1 MGGLYVTPDTRY
13 RDVDRGVA
21 IARLAT
27 SRHVSDGLPH
37 RSMLSRVA
45 ADGITAVKT
54 RSTFRMQCA
63 VSADIE
69 AAPDRVWALLTRA
82 DDMVRWNSTLTSVEG
97 SVEPRG
103 SVRMQVPEAPSRT
116 FKIKVSKFVPNQEM
130 VWRNGNP
137 VIFLAVRTYSLTP
150 NPDHSITRF
159 RMTEVF
165 SGLML
170 PMVARRLPD
179 FGPIFERYAA
189 DLKAEA
195 EKNRT

>member
-1 MGGLYVTPDTRY
+1 
-13 RDVDRGVA
+13 
-21 IARLAT
+21 
-27 SRHVSDGLPH
+27 
-37 RSMLSRVA
+37 MLSRVA

-97 SVEPRG
+97 SIEPRG

-137 VIFLAVRTYSLTP
+137 VISW
-150 NPDHSITRF
+150 
-159 RMTEVF
+159 VF
-165 SGLML
+165 G
-170 PMVARRLPD
+170 R
-179 FGPIFERYAA
+179 IH
-189 DLKAEA
+189 
-195 EKNRT
+195 